1 MEQILIIV
9 QGLVYSG
16 LVVTLL
22 ANRLSKGRPGVIPI
36 LAAAGSLILLHGLL
50 TFLIPSAWHT
60 TWYVFWVPG
69 HILTPII
76 LIWRRRGAPD

>member
-22 ANRLSKGRPGVIPI
+22 ANRLSKGRPGVVPI

-50 TFLIPSAWHT
+50 TFLIPAAWHT

-69 HILTPII
+69 HIITPLI
-76 LIWRRRGAPD
+76 LLWRRRGAQD

>member
-22 ANRLSKGRPGVIPI
+22 ANRLSKGKPGVIPI
-36 LAAAGSLILLHGLL
+36 LAATASLVMLHGLL
-50 TFLIPSAWHT
+50 TFFVPDAWRT
-60 TWYVFWVPG
+60 TWFVFWVPG

-76 LIWRRRGAPD
+76 LIWRRRAAKD